1 MPSKYKRKPG
11 SRAYQTNYS
20 KDVLAAAVAECKKG
34 RNMNEV
40 SKEFGIPYGTLWNH
54 ASTKK
59 TKPNHEMGTPGRKS
73 VLTVEEESILVTLI
87 MHLTAWK
94 FPIDAFQLKVLVQSY
109 LNKKGVQSRFK
120 DNWPGKNWV
129 QSFMKRNKLT
139 KRIADNVKSVRA
151 EITRQ
156 TIKEFFANLVETVGD
171 DISADRIF
179 NYDETNVT
187 DDPGSKTVIV
197 SRGLR
202 RVERKM
208 EHSKSAT
215 SIMFCGAADGTFLP
229 PCVVYKAL
237 NLYRNWTLN
246 GPPGAIYDN
255 SKSGWFDQRTFE
267 RWFFEIFLPHATLL
281 AGEKVLIGDNLA
293 SHFSE
298 EVLRACEEHNI
309 KFISLLPNATH
320 LLQPLDVAVF
330 GPLKRVWKG
339 ILAEWRKETRHRGT
353 APKDIFP
360 LLLAC
365 LCNGLKKTHTKM
377 SKKFQKYPHYCCY
390 FHENFPVRDIFFS
403 STSKK
408 KWG

>member
-1 MPSKYKRKPG
+1 MG
-11 SRAYQTNYS
+11 SE
-20 KDVLAAAVAECKKG
+20 L
-34 RNMNEV
+34 
-40 SKEFGIPYGTLWNH
+40 
-54 ASTKK
+54 
-59 TKPNHEMGTPGRKS
+59 HEEKQ
-73 VLTVEEESILVTLI
+73 V
-87 MHLTAWK
+87 
-94 FPIDAFQLKVLVQSY
+94 D
-109 LNKKGVQSRFK
+109 
-120 DNWPGKNWV
+120 
-129 QSFMKRNKLT
+129 T

-151 EITRQ
+151 EITCQ

-229 PCVVYKAL
+229 PFVVYKAL

-267 RWFFEIFLPHATLL
+267 RWFFEIFLPNATLL

-298 EVLRACEEHNI
+298 EVLRACKEHNI
-309 KFISLLPNATH
+309 KFLSLLPNATH
-320 LLQPLDVAVF
+320 LLQPLDVSVF

-339 ILAEWRKETRHRGT
+339 ILAEWREETRHWRTASKEIFSVASGT
-353 APKDIFP
+353 P
-360 LLLAC
+360 LQWIEEGEYGGRIS
-365 LCNGLKKTHTKM
+365 CNWAIPNRYGRSPEKI
-377 SKKFQKYPHYCCY
+377 
-390 FHENFPVRDIFFS
+390 PVRRIG
-403 STSKK
+403 SKCIGAI
-408 KWG
+408 WRQCCPTFTGAHR